1 MAKPLRQRTIIARNL
16 RRNATF
22 VERRLWRALLDMEN
36 PWKFRRQHPV
46 GRHVVD
52 FACTAQKLAIELD
65 GGQHAERQAEDCART
80 AELGKYGYR
89 VIRFWN
95 SEVIEDLNGV
105 LDAILRALGEPHL
118 PQPLR
123 PVGRRGDCDRV

>member
-1 MAKPLRQRTIIARNL
+1 M
-16 RRNATF
+16 
-22 VERRLWRALLDMEN
+22 ERRLWRALRDMET

-46 GRHVVD
+46 GPYIVD

-65 GGQHAERQAEDCART
+65 GGQHAERQAEDDERT
-80 AELGKYGYR
+80 VEIGRYGYR

-95 SEVIEDLNGV
+95 FEIIDDLNGV
-105 LDAILRALGEPHL
+105 LDRIRRALGEPHL

-123 PVGRRGDCDRV
+123 PSGRRGVDS